1 MMKMKKEKLF
11 VSLIMVLVVILMV
24 GTVNSFATEL
34 TVSVDDE
41 ETEAVENKAANTIG
55 ATIKASNTAKKT
67 NTTKNTVTKNTV
79 TKNTANTAN
88 KVTNKVN
95 NTANKVSNY
104 ANKTE
109 TSSLP
114 YAGSDST
121 IILVVAALGISA
133 VYAYKKVVDYNI

>member
-1 MMKMKKEKLF
+1 MVKMKKEKLF

-41 ETEAVENKAANTIG
+41 ETETVANKATNTIG

-67 NTTKNTVTKNTV
+67 NTTTKNTTTKNTITKNTV
-79 TKNTANTAN
+79 NNT
-88 KVTNKVN
+88 TNKA

>member
-67 NTTKNTVTKNTV
+67 NTTKNTVTKNTA
-79 TKNTANTAN
+79 NTANKVTN

>member
-34 TVSVDDE
+34 TVSVDEE
-41 ETEAVENKAANTIG
+41 ETETVENKAANTIG

-67 NTTKNTVTKNTV
+67 NTTKNTV

>member
-1 MMKMKKEKLF
+1 MKKEKLF

-67 NTTKNTVTKNTV
+67 NTTKNTVTKNT
-79 TKNTANTAN
+79 ANTAN

>member
-67 NTTKNTVTKNTV
+67 NTTKNTVTKNT
-79 TKNTANTAN
+79 ANTAN

-121 IILVVAALGISA
+121 IILVVVALGISA

>member
-67 NTTKNTVTKNTV
+67 NTTKNTVTKNT
-79 TKNTANTAN
+79 ANTAN